1 MSQQGNIIVRVR
13 FVKCTNP
20 KEPKQRMSLYIYIW
34 TPQNSLQKAHSN
46 RPHISKAPQF
56 LFKLTLSQVYMSKSS
71 SISFIFI
78 LVPACFAPTFE
89 ARKILSLKKGE
100 AFSMEESLKLA
111 SSLPKGHKPT
121 SSSSSSSSSYDKG
134 HALFVNI
141 NGRRFTLHLPGI
153 NDHRALYESVP
164 SPRVGHMN

>member
-1 MSQQGNIIVRVR
+1 
-13 FVKCTNP
+13 
-20 KEPKQRMSLYIYIW
+20 
-34 TPQNSLQKAHSN
+34 
-46 RPHISKAPQF
+46 
-56 LFKLTLSQVYMSKSS
+56 
-71 SISFIFI
+71 
-78 LVPACFAPTFE
+78 
-89 ARKILSLKKGE
+89 
-100 AFSMEESLKLA
+100 MEESLKLA

-153 NDHRALYESVP
+153 NDHRVLYEPVP